1 MADRVYKSKS
11 KRTSFWIRVFFLV
24 SIFFSSKSLAQ
35 EKIVPLTNEVF
46 LRQTIKDV
54 LEDCLKDAPID
65 SQMVWV
71 KEEGEN
77 QSAWIVKEE
86 IVSFLSKRGP
96 VGVGKKEGQ
105 ESFSPLL
112 SYRIIKLN
120 LEYPE
125 IKRKKL
131 FGKSWITRESQVA
144 ISFSLSDPDGKI
156 LWSKRGERKNS
167 DLLRKE
173 ELLSLNN
180 RQYPFLCPEI
190 PESTWGKY
198 IEPAVVTVVVGGLIY
213 LFFANR

>member
-1 MADRVYKSKS
+1 MADRVYKHKP
-11 KRTSFWIRVFFLV
+11 KRISFWIKVFLSV

-35 EKIVPLTNEVF
+35 EKIVPPSNEVF

-54 LEDCLKDAPID
+54 LADCLTDAPID

-77 QSAWIVKEE
+77 QSAWIINEE
-86 IVSFLSKRGP
+86 MVSFLSRRGP
-96 VGVGKKEGQ
+96 VGIGKD
-105 ESFSPLL
+105 ESGNSPSLTL
-112 SYRIIKLN
+112 SYRIIKLS

-131 FGKSWITRESQVA
+131 FGKSWITRESQIA
-144 ISFSLSDPDGKI
+144 ISFSLSDADGKI
-156 LWSKRGERKNS
+156 LWSKRGEKKNS

-180 RQYPFLCPEI
+180 KQYPFLSPQV

-198 IEPAVVTVVVGGLIY
+198 AEPAVVTVVVGGLIY

>member
-1 MADRVYKSKS
+1 MADRVLKYKS
-11 KRTSFWIRVFFLV
+11 KRTSFWIKVLFLV
-24 SIFFSSKSLAQ
+24 SILFSSKSLAQ
-35 EKIVPLTNEVF
+35 EKIVSLTNEVF

-77 QSAWIVKEE
+77 PSAWIVREE
-86 IVSFLSKRGP
+86 IVLFLSKTGP
-96 VGVGKKEGQ
+96 VGVGEKEGQ
-105 ESFSPLL
+105 ESSSPVL

-131 FGKSWITRESQVA
+131 FGKSWVKRESQVA

-190 PESTWGKY
+190 PQSTWGRY
-198 IEPAVVTVVVGGLIY
+198 VEPAVVTVVVGGLIY

>member
-1 MADRVYKSKS
+1 MVDQVYKYKS
-11 KRTSFWIRVFFLV
+11 IRTSFWIKVFFLV
-24 SIFFSSKSLAQ
+24 SIFFSSNSLAQ
-35 EKIVPLTNEVF
+35 EKIVPLTNEAF

-77 QSAWIVKEE
+77 QSAWIVNEE

-105 ESFSPLL
+105 ESSSPVL
-112 SYRIIKLN
+112 SYRIIKLS

-125 IKRKKL
+125 INRKL
-131 FGKSWITRESQVA
+131 FGKSWTTRESQVA

-190 PESTWGKY
+190 PQSTWGKY
-198 IEPAVVTVVVGGLIY
+198 VEPAAVTVIVGGLIY

>member
-1 MADRVYKSKS
+1 MADLFSKYRLTAS
-11 KRTSFWIRVFFLV
+11 SLWIKVLFLV
-24 SIFFSSKSLAQ
+24 SILFPSNGLAQ

-54 LEDCLKDAPID
+54 LEDCLKDAPIG
-65 SQMVWV
+65 SQMVWI

-77 QSAWIVKEE
+77 QSAWIVNEE

-96 VGVGKKEGQ
+96 IGIGREEEKKNL
-105 ESFSPLL
+105 FPIL

-144 ISFSLSDPDGKI
+144 ISFSFSDPDGRI

-190 PESTWGKY
+190 PQGSWGKY
-198 IEPAVVTVVVGGLIY
+198 VEPAVVTVVVGGLIY

>member
-1 MADRVYKSKS
+1 MADPFSKYRLIAS
-11 KRTSFWIRVFFLV
+11 SLWIKVLFFV
-24 SIFFSSKSLAQ
+24 SILFSSGSFAQ
-35 EKIVPLTNEVF
+35 EKIIPPTNETF
-46 LRQTIKDV
+46 LRQTIRDV
-54 LEDCLKDAPID
+54 LEDCLKAAPID

-86 IVSFLSKRGP
+86 IVSFLSKRGS
-96 VGVGKKEGQ
+96 VGVGKKEGR
-105 ESFSPLL
+105 ESSSPVL

-180 RQYPFLCPEI
+180 RQYPFLCPEV

>member
-1 MADRVYKSKS
+1 MADQIFKCIS
-11 KRTSFWIRVFFLV
+11 KRSSFWIKVIFSV
-24 SIFFSSKSLAQ
+24 SILFSSKSFAQ
-35 EKIVPLTNEVF
+35 AKVAPLTNEAF
-46 LRQTIKDV
+46 LRQTIKEV

-71 KEEGEN
+71 NEEGEN
-77 QSAWIVKEE
+77 QSAWIVREE
-86 IVSFLSKRGP
+86 MVSFLSKRGP
-96 VGVGKKEGQ
+96 VGAGKKEGQ
-105 ESFSPLL
+105 ESSSPVLA
-112 SYRIIKLN
+112 YRVIKLN

-131 FGKSWITRESQVA
+131 FGKSWIKRESQVA
-144 ISFSLSDPDGKI
+144 LSFNLSDPDGKI

-180 RQYPFLCPEI
+180 RQYPFLCPEV
-190 PESTWGKY
+190 PESAWGRY
-198 IEPAVVTVVVGGLIY
+198 LEPAVVTVVVGGLIY

>member
-1 MADRVYKSKS
+1 MADQIFKCIS
-11 KRTSFWIRVFFLV
+11 KRSSFWIKVIFSV
-24 SIFFSSKSLAQ
+24 SILFSSKSFAQ
-35 EKIVPLTNEVF
+35 EKVAPLTNEAF
-46 LRQTIKDV
+46 LRQTIKEV

-71 KEEGEN
+71 NEEGEN
-77 QSAWIVKEE
+77 QSAWIVREE
-86 IVSFLSKRGP
+86 MVSFLSKRGP
-96 VGVGKKEGQ
+96 VGAGKKEGQ
-105 ESFSPLL
+105 ESSSPVL

-131 FGKSWITRESQVA
+131 FGKSWIKRESQVA
-144 ISFSLSDPDGKI
+144 LSFNLSDPDGKI

-180 RQYPFLCPEI
+180 RQYPFLCPEV
-190 PESTWGKY
+190 PESAWGRY
-198 IEPAVVTVVVGGLIY
+198 LEPAVVTVVVGGLIY

>member
-1 MADRVYKSKS
+1 ML
-11 KRTSFWIRVFFLV
+11 FFLV
-24 SIFFSSKSLAQ
+24 SILFSFKSFSQ
-35 EKIVPLTNEVF
+35 EKVVPLTNEAF
-46 LRQTIKDV
+46 LRQTIKEV

-77 QSAWIVKEE
+77 PSAWIVKEE

-96 VGVGKKEGQ
+96 VGSGKKEGQ
-105 ESFSPLL
+105 ESSSPVLA
-112 SYRIIKLN
+112 YRIIKLN

-125 IKRKKL
+125 VRKKL
-131 FGKSWITRESQVA
+131 FGKSWIRRESQVVL
-144 ISFSLSDPDGKI
+144 SFNLSDPDGKI

-167 DLLRKE
+167 DLLKKE

-190 PESTWGKY
+190 PQDTWGKY
-198 IEPAVVTVVVGGLIY
+198 VEPAVVTVVVGGLIY